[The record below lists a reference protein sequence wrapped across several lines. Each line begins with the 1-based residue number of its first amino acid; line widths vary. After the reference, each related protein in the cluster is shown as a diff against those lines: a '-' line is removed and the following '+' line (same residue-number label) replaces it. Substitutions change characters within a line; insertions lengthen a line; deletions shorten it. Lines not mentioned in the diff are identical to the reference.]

1 MRPEVN
7 RLQVAVQVVVRSS
20 SWTGGRDALLGG
32 LLEGGMDSNYYD
44 WAGRRM

>member
-7 RLQVAVQVVVRSS
+7 RLQVAVQVVEKSGS
-20 SWTGGRDALLGG
+20 KTGGRDALGG